1 MGLKRMNK
9 NRISYHV
16 MCLLLAVFIMFCALV
31 PRLSASAA
39 DTGSSALGEDYQN
52 YVAFKDSLAKTGY
65 MSYYAHDHGAEGW
78 LFPTFDKVQK
88 DLTIADLSGT
98 KIPWYNNPGNT
109 DYILSARWSDFLQ
122 RSGVSDFDMYTV
134 MGASTTSWKDSG
146 MSTGTKTYRRVEVW
160 YILVPSGAKVCWNKI
175 TAQSPAENMW
185 AQKEL
190 NIATDADGFFAFK
203 LDRWNGETAQYS
215 TYAYGWNDYSI
226 NTQGN
231 GCLLK
236 QDGITKGYL
245 NTNNNGSA
253 APFIFTNMAMVNS
266 TGYGDFAN
274 AIKFIGGD
282 KSVAT
287 NADSSWT
294 EKKEGCDS
302 FGWDSFDCSL
312 TRSTD
317 GFVFNSDYT
326 YDSFTKM
333 TASPE
338 DYQVMVQFTL
348 RSKYNMKNSVIR
360 DETWNTERMFFNL
373 SPNYLKSLRINGSHI
388 KFATTD
394 NSNGNTQ
401 VSGSTSFVA
410 ISSFTTALELIS
422 SLVGSGS
429 ESVLSISSCDIYCTV
444 MLYKLGG
451 NAGYSSDVRTFKW
464 DYATLSKTDLSTRT
478 TVSTAG
484 EGKDKKVDQ
493 VVSND
498 DGKTVINI
506 TVNGGSGGAGGSG
519 GDGGSGGAGGTGGA
533 GGSGGSGGAG
543 GDGGDGGSGGSGG
556 GSGVGVD
563 DDNSKSFWSILKGI
577 VAFFKALLDGEDG
590 LFPVIAAF
598 FEFIP
603 ASFWTVVI
611 GAVVII
617 AVISIYRLLK
627 KS

>member
-134 MGASTTSWKDSG
+134 MGASTTSWEDSG

-266 TGYGDFAN
+266 IGYGDFAN

-519 GDGGSGGAGGTGGA
+519 I
-533 GGSGGSGGAG
+533 
-543 GDGGDGGSGGSGG
+543 
-556 GSGVGVD
+556 GVD

>member
-16 MCLLLAVFIMFCALV
+16 MCLLMVVFIMFCALA
-31 PRLSASAA
+31 PRLSVRAAESA
-39 DTGSSALGEDYQN
+39 GSAYDDYLTFQ
-52 YVAFKDSLAKTGY
+52 DSFTKAGY
-65 MSYYAHDHGAEGW
+65 LSYYDHSNEGW
-78 LFPTFDKVQK
+78 EVAPTSKVDELSVK
-88 DLTIADLSGT
+88 DLSST
-98 KIPWYNNPGNT
+98 KITYSGN
-109 DYILSARWSDFLQ
+109 YSYVLSTYWNKWLSD
-122 RSGVSDFDMYTV
+122 SGLSVSGLDVYCVAIGDPNTYQD
-134 MGASTTSWKDSG
+134 GG
-146 MSTGTKTYRRVEVW
+146 MSTGVKTYRPLHV
-160 YILVPSGAKVCWNKI
+160 YYLFVPSGTKVC
-175 TAQSPAENMW
+175 M
-185 AQKEL
+185 
-190 NIATDADGFFAFK
+190 G
-203 LDRWNGETAQYS
+203 LDS
-215 TYAYGWNDYSI
+215 SNDYSVI
-226 NTQGN
+226 TQRGLRFCSSSPYMFFMEN
-231 GCLLK
+231 LVNYRGSESQYSK
-236 QDGITKGYL
+236 QVFAKCDGYDGKSESGIY
-245 NTNNNGSA
+245 GSYGLFYKENDYYFCSIDMGGTDKA
-253 APFIFTNMAMVNS
+253 KPFCFTNMPSINGCSNGSFDQATLKKFMS
-266 TGYGDFAN
+266 GDDA
-274 AIKFIGGD
+274 
-282 KSVAT
+282 VAT
-287 NADSSWT
+287 NVDPSYT
-294 EKKEGCDS
+294 NKKEGCDS

-326 YDSFTKM
+326 YDSYTKM

-338 DYQVMVQFTL
+338 DYQVMIQFTL

-533 GGSGGSGGAG
+533 GGSGGAG

>member
-1 MGLKRMNK
+1 MNFK
-9 NRISYHV
+9 LNKSKGWCRV
-16 MCLLLAVFIMFCALV
+16 AALLLIAFIMFCFPT
-31 PRLSASAA
+31 PRLIVRAA
-39 DTGSSALGEDYQN
+39 DTSSGQIDERYYK
-52 YVAFKDSLAKTGY
+52 YVPFADSISKTGSMWY
-65 MSYYAHDHGAEGW
+65 SQINMSKFDDAEDRNLQTATLEVLQNNKYFKAFISKYY
-78 LFPTFDKVQK
+78 PT
-88 DLTIADLSGT
+88 
-98 KIPWYNNPGNT
+98 Y
-109 DYILSARWSDFLQ
+109 SDFK
-122 RSGVSDFDMYTV
+122 STFDMYALVGSYYQDYKYCHTAV
-134 MGASTTSWKDSG
+134 MI
-146 MSTGTKTYRRVEVW
+146 VEKG
-160 YILVPSGAKVCWNKI
+160 SKVCYVKDL
-175 TAQSPAENMW
+175 S
-185 AQKEL
+185 
-190 NIATDADGFFAFK
+190 DGQ
-203 LDRWNGETAQYS
+203 WG
-215 TYAYGWNDYSI
+215 G
-226 NTQGN
+226 
-231 GCLLK
+231 
-236 QDGITKGYL
+236 GY
-245 NTNNNGSA
+245 NEM
-253 APFIFTNMAMVNS
+253 IFTNSEHIFAIINPSKDFQESSWCFYDGSGDAGQSGINKNWTGWNGSNYGKCPVNYATFYMAEKNKCPFAFTNCPVVNS
-266 TGYGDFAN
+266 RDDAVAYF
-274 AIKFIGGD
+274 GGD
-282 KSVAT
+282 ESVVT
-287 NADSSWT
+287 NKNDTWT
-294 EKKEGCDS
+294 DEKLGCDS

-326 YDSFTKM
+326 YDSYTKM

-338 DYQVMVQFTL
+338 DYQVVVQFTL

-360 DETWNTERMFFNL
+360 DETWNTERMFFYM

-394 NSNGNTQ
+394 NSNGGSQ
-401 VSGSTSFVA
+401 VTGSSSFVA

-478 TVSTAG
+478 TVSTTG
-484 EGKDKKVDQ
+484 DGKDKKVDQ

-498 DGKTVINI
+498 GDKTVINI
-506 TVNGGSGGAGGSG
+506 TVNGGSGG
-519 GDGGSGGAGGTGGA
+519 DGGA

-543 GDGGDGGSGGSGG
+543 GSGGDGGDGGSSGG

-577 VAFFKALLDGEDG
+577 VAFFKALLDGENG